1 MLLRIPSQ
9 PSSLLSVP
17 VFRFNSSLKQFEQ
30 SGQFCFQYGKACHLA
45 GCHPSYF
52 FDHSMAFEEG
62 ERPRKKRK
70 QTESG
75 SSKGDNRRLFAP
87 FRALGFITN
96 HVPFAMQVRSYKG
109 ATGAPRVHILT
120 CLGRAWAEFEGEKMK
135 LLFVGMQSDLFAAL

>member
-1 MLLRIPSQ
+1 
-9 PSSLLSVP
+9 
-17 VFRFNSSLKQFEQ
+17 
-30 SGQFCFQYGKACHLA
+30 
-45 GCHPSYF
+45 
-52 FDHSMAFEEG
+52 MAFEEG

-70 QTESG
+70 PAESG
-75 SSKGDNRRLFAP
+75 PTNAENRRLFTP

-135 LLFVGMQSDLFAAL
+135 LLFVGMQSDLFTTL